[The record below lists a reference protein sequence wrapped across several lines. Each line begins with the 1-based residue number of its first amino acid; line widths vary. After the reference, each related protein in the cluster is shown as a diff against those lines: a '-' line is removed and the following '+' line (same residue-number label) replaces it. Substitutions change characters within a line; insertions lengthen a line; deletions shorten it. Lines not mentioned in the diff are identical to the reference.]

1 MGVIGVH
8 SSLPTE
14 GPGTFSFSALAT
26 AGGSSR
32 IVCCCSCAL
41 ELACSNALC
50 PCIFGGFTG
59 TGTCFFCTLSTFLGE
74 RGSLSLSPSSCFSL
88 TFCCCT
94 TTQCSK
100 PLTALT
106 QAPVPSSLLSISLAS
121 AWRTLALFAPVSQS
135 TTEP

>member
-14 GPGTFSFSALAT
+14 GPGTFSFSLAT
-26 AGGSSR
+26 AGSGR
-32 IVCCCSCAL
+32 ILCCCSCAL
-41 ELACSNALC
+41 ELACGDALC
-50 PCIFGGFTG
+50 PCIFCRFTG

-74 RGSLSLSPSSCFSL
+74 RGSLSLSPSSCFPL
-88 TFCCCT
+88 TFCCCRA
-94 TTQCSK
+94 TQCSK

-121 AWRTLALFAPVSQS
+121 AWWTLVLFAPVSHS
-135 TTEP
+135 RTEP